1 MLTILIDTVFGCALF
16 GCAHSHYSFPR
27 AVRSRRAAA
36 SRLTGTYVVCL
47 DCGKEMAY
55 DWSNM
60 TVVKSES
67 QLRHYTRSMVGKQ
80 AA

>member
-1 MLTILIDTVFGCALF
+1 MLTKILDTVF

-27 AVRSRRAAA
+27 TVRSRRATAA
-36 SRLTGTYVVCL
+36 RLTGTYVVCL
-47 DCGKEMAY
+47 DCGKEIAY
-55 DWSNM
+55 DWTNM
-60 TVVKSES
+60 TVVKSSS